1 VVHKFKKL
9 IIYIT
14 VYISRLRPGLC
25 IIDRDKMAK
34 VVQITYTR
42 LDSLSLG
49 DF

>member
-1 VVHKFKKL
+1 MGELAGGGSASLAVG
-9 IIYIT
+9 
-14 VYISRLRPGLC
+14 SGDRCGL
-25 IIDRDKMAK
+25 DRDRMAK